1 MTAPILA
8 VVGAGPKAMAI
19 VAKAAALASLGFA
32 VPEIH
37 VFERAT
43 VGAHWT
49 GASGH
54 TSGRQPLG
62 TPPDK
67 DVGFPYASASW
78 GRGLDAAVD
87 AAMQRFSWQ
96 AFLTDLGTFA
106 DWVDRGRPAP
116 EHRQWARYLGWVA
129 ERAQAAFTLHR
140 GDVRS
145 VGRRCGR
152 WHLTWAPA
160 DGGAAQVL
168 RADGLVLTGPGPAT
182 WPAGTPSHERLLTP
196 ETFWPKLG
204 EIAGARGRVA
214 VVGAGETAAAIALAL
229 AEQGGPGLDV
239 VIVSPHGMAYSRG
252 ESYRENRVYT
262 DPAAG
267 GWETLSAEH
276 RREFVRR
283 TDRGVFSQQ
292 ALKALDQ
299 ADNVEL
305 VAGRVAGATLSEAG
319 TPVLEVRYGEATRT
333 LPCDWAVIAT
343 GGDPARGLRRLLE
356 PDAAAELATA
366 ARLDDLAAETLEAA
380 ICYDLAL
387 PGAGP
392 KLHLPMLAG
401 FAQGPGFPN
410 LSCLGRLSDRILGAW
425 ARPPRGTG
433 PLSAAALMPEMK

>member
-1 MTAPILA
+1 MSTLA
-8 VVGAGPKAMAI
+8 IVGAGPKAMAI

-37 VFERAT
+37 VFERAR
-43 VGAHWT
+43 VGANWT

-67 DVGFPYASASW
+67 DVGYPYASGAW
-78 GRGLDAAVD
+78 GRGLDALVD

-96 AFLTDLGTFA
+96 AFMVAHDAFA

-116 EHRQWARYLGWVA
+116 AHRQWARYLAWVA
-129 ERAQAAFTLHR
+129 EQAQAHFVLHR
-140 GDVRS
+140 GEVRS
-145 VGRRCGR
+145 VGQRCGR
-152 WHLTWAPA
+152 WHVAYAPA
-160 DGGAAQVL
+160 DGGPERVV

-182 WPAGTPSHERLLTP
+182 WPVGTPSHERLLTP
-196 ETFWPKLG
+196 ETFWAKLDAM
-204 EIAGARGRVA
+204 AGTRARVA

-229 AEQGGPGLDV
+229 AERGGPGLDV

-252 ESYRENRVYT
+252 ESFRENRVYT

-292 ALKALDQ
+292 AMRALDQ
-299 ADNVEL
+299 AENVEL
-305 VAGRVAGATLSEAG
+305 VAGRVTKAEIGPDGRPRLT
-319 TPVLEVRYGEATRT
+319 VLYGEAARE

-343 GGDPARGLRRLLE
+343 GGDPARAMRRLLE
-356 PDAAAELATA
+356 PEAQAAIACA
-366 ARLDDLAAETLEAA
+366 ARLEDLSAEAVEAA
-380 ICYDLAL
+380 IRYDLAL

-425 ARPPRGTG
+425 VRPPRGTG
-433 PLSAAALMPEMK
+433 PLSPAVLVPEAK